1 MIHYKDVLMQPLL
14 TVFRN
19 IASTCTIES
28 ARSLLL
34 TTKAV
39 QNTDV
44 LLKDSI
50 YAAIGLAA
58 PVLERNLDFD
68 FGYFLNNVLVEEIQI
83 PQSGYNILRRRA
95 AVVLGQWLPVKE
107 GLNRPLVYQIFQHL
121 LNKGD
126 QLNDQVVRV
135 TAGRQLRNVVDPF
148 EFAAEPFVPYVPSI
162 LGSLMALIE
171 EVELPDTKLALLN
184 TISVIVT
191 KMERHV
197 CRHDRV
203 FYQ

>member
-1 MIHYKDVLMQPLL
+1 M
-14 TVFRN
+14 
-19 IASTCTIES
+19 
-28 ARSLLL
+28 
-34 TTKAV
+34 

-68 FGYFLNNVLVEEIQI
+68 FGYFLNNVLVEEVQI

-197 CRHDRV
+197 CRHDTE

>member
-1 MIHYKDVLMQPLL
+1 M
-14 TVFRN
+14 
-19 IASTCTIES
+19 
-28 ARSLLL
+28 
-34 TTKAV
+34 
-39 QNTDV
+39 QNTEI

-68 FGYFLNNVLVEEIQI
+68 FGHFLNSTLVQEVQI
-83 PQSGYNILRRRA
+83 RQSGYNILRRRA

-107 GLNRPLVYQIFQHL
+107 GLNRSLVYQIFQHL
-121 LNKGD
+121 LDKGD

-148 EFAAEPFVPYVPSI
+148 EFTAEPFMPYASNI
-162 LGSLMALIE
+162 LARLMGLIE
-171 EVELPDTKLALLN
+171 EVELPDTKMALLN

-191 KMERHV
+191 KMEQNVRHHHS
-197 CRHDRV
+197 RR
-203 FYQ
+203 YQRS

>member
-1 MIHYKDVLMQPLL
+1 M
-14 TVFRN
+14 
-19 IASTCTIES
+19 
-28 ARSLLL
+28 
-34 TTKAV
+34 

-58 PVLERNLDFD
+58 PVLERNPDFD
-68 FGYFLNNVLVEEIQI
+68 FGYFLNNILVEELQI
-83 PQSGYNILRRRA
+83 SRSGYNILRRRV
-95 AVVLGQWLPVKE
+95 AVVLGQWLLVKE

-121 LNKGD
+121 LDKGD

-135 TAGRQLRNVVDPF
+135 TAGRQLRNVIDPF

-191 KMERHV
+191 KMEQHV
-197 CRHDRV
+197 CRHDR
-203 FYQ
+203 

>member
-1 MIHYKDVLMQPLL
+1 M
-14 TVFRN
+14 
-19 IASTCTIES
+19 
-28 ARSLLL
+28 
-34 TTKAV
+34 

-68 FGYFLNNVLVEEIQI
+68 FGYFLSNVLVEEVQI

-197 CRHDRV
+197 CRHDTA

>member
-1 MIHYKDVLMQPLL
+1 M
-14 TVFRN
+14 
-19 IASTCTIES
+19 
-28 ARSLLL
+28 
-34 TTKAV
+34 

-68 FGYFLNNVLVEEIQI
+68 FGYFLNNVLVEEVQI

-95 AVVLGQWLPVKE
+95 AIVLGQWLPVKE

-197 CRHDRV
+197 CRHDRE

>member
-1 MIHYKDVLMQPLL
+1 M
-14 TVFRN
+14 
-19 IASTCTIES
+19 
-28 ARSLLL
+28 
-34 TTKAV
+34 

-68 FGYFLNNVLVEEIQI
+68 FGHFLDNTLVQEVQI
-83 PQSGYNILRRRA
+83 SQPGYNILRRRA
-95 AVVLGQWLPVKE
+95 AIVLGQWLPVKE

-121 LNKGD
+121 LSKGN
-126 QLNDQVVRV
+126 QLNDRVVRV
-135 TAGRQLRNVVDPF
+135 TAGRQLKNVVDPF
-148 EFAAEPFVPYVPSI
+148 EFAAEPFMPYIPNI
-162 LGSLMALIE
+162 LGNLMALIE
-171 EVELPDTKLALLN
+171 EVDLPDTKLALLN

-197 CRHDRV
+197 CH
-203 FYQ
+203 

>member
-1 MIHYKDVLMQPLL
+1 MENAQ
-14 TVFRN
+14 
-19 IASTCTIES
+19 
-28 ARSLLL
+28 
-34 TTKAV
+34 
-39 QNTDV
+39 V

-58 PVLERNLDFD
+58 PVLEGNVDFD
-68 FGYFLNNVLVEEIQI
+68 FGHFLNNTLVQEVQI

-95 AVVLGQWLPVKE
+95 AVILGQWLPVKE

-121 LNKGD
+121 LDKRD

-148 EFAAEPFVPYVPSI
+148 EFAAGPFMPYVPNI

-171 EVELPDTKLALLN
+171 EVELPDTKMALLN
-184 TISVIVT
+184 TINVIVT
-191 KMERHV
+191 KMEKHV
-197 CRHDRV
+197 CRHNGGHH
-203 FYQ
+203 QGG